1 MLNSEPTT
9 RLFDNRHFRNLILGS
24 TISMFG
30 DQFYLVALPWLVL
43 QMTESSVALGSVMML
58 AAIPR
63 AVLMLMGGAI
73 SDRTSP
79 RLVMLTTACTR
90 TILVTGIAV
99 LVWFNI
105 ARMWHLYILSFL
117 FGVADAFAIPAISAI
132 LPVLV
137 ERQHLTKANSAL
149 QSSMQ
154 LTMIAGPAPAGILI
168 KKLGTL
174 WAFIIDAVSFLFIIV
189 ALWSIP
195 DPPKPAQKKSLRAVW
210 DSVVEG
216 LRYVHSNIAMKTI
229 LGLSTALNFCIMG
242 PVTVGL
248 AMLAKDRFASAGA
261 YGAMISAFAA
271 GGLTGSIGAGFRK
284 QRKRGIMLLFVAGSL
299 AILLAIVGL
308 LDSLLSLCAAMFLMG
323 VISGYS
329 NVHMTAWYQERV
341 EPAIMG
347 RVMSLRM
354 FAIFGTMPISLAVA
368 GFIAE
373 SSLKLLFLSS
383 GILMFVVTLLAALQA
398 PLREVD

>member
-1 MLNSEPTT
+1 VLNSEPTS

-79 RLVMLTTACTR
+79 RLVMLATAISR
-90 TILVTGIAV
+90 TVLVTGIAV
-99 LVWFNI
+99 LLWLNI
-105 ARMWHLYILSFL
+105 IRLWHLYILSFL
-117 FGVADAFAIPAISAI
+117 FGMADAFAIPALSAI

-137 ERQHLTKANSAL
+137 ERPNLTKANSAL

-154 LTMIAGPAPAGILI
+154 LTMIAGPAPAGVLI

-174 WAFIIDAVSFLFIIV
+174 CAFIIDAVSFLFIIV

-195 DPPKPAQKKSLRAVW
+195 DPPKPAQKKSLRSVW

-216 LRYVHSNIAMKTI
+216 LRYVHGNIAMRTI
-229 LGLSTALNFCIMG
+229 LILSTALNFCIMG
-242 PVTVGL
+242 PITVGL
-248 AMLAKDRFASAGA
+248 ATLAKNRFASASA
-261 YGAMISAFAA
+261 YGVMISAFAL

-299 AILLAIVGL
+299 AVLLATVGL
-308 LDSLLSLCAAMFLMG
+308 LDSLLSLCASMFLMG

-368 GFIAE
+368 GFVAE
-373 SSLKLLFLSS
+373 SSLKLLFISS